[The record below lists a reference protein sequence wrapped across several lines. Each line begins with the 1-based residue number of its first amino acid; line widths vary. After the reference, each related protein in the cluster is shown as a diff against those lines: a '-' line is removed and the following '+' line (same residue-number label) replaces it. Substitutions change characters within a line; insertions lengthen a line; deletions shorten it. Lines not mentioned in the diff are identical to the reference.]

1 MKTICVYAGSNLGN
15 RPEYAEEARKLG
27 RLLAE
32 QGIELVYGGSK
43 VGLMGEVA
51 NSVLEHGGRVV
62 GVMPKGLFRGEVV
75 HAGLTEFIEVKNMH
89 ERKAL
94 MAQRSDGFIAL
105 PGGFGTFEEWFE
117 AISWTQIGI
126 HNKPVALL
134 NVLDYYTPL
143 LRMVDHSIEA
153 EFAQVSHRQLV
164 VEANTAEELLAKMEQ
179 YQRPEMTNKWKQLED

>member
-15 RPEYAEEARKLG
+15 RPEYADEARKLG
-27 RLLAE
+27 KLLAE
-32 QGIELVYGGSK
+32 RGIELVYGGSK

-51 NSVLEHGGRVV
+51 NSALAHGGKVT
-62 GVMPKGLFRGEVV
+62 GIMPKGLFRGEVV
-75 HAGLTEFIEVKNMH
+75 HTGLTEFIEVKDMH

-94 MAQRSDGFIAL
+94 MAHRSDGFIAL

-117 AISWTQIGI
+117 AVSWTQIGI
-126 HNKPVALL
+126 HSKPVALL

-153 EFAQVSHRQLV
+153 EFAQEAHRQLIL
-164 VEANTAEELLAKMEQ
+164 EAPTAEQLLEKMEQ
-179 YQRPEMTNKWKQLED
+179 YHRPELKNKWKHLED